1 MSAGYIEAICIS
13 VAKGTVKHP
22 VERSEFVPNHGIQGD
37 AHAGPWHRQVSLL
50 AGESIDRMKQKMPE
64 LEQGAFAE
72 NMITRGVDLSVLEI
86 GSELRIGDNIILR
99 VTQIGKE
106 CHHGCAIRERTGECI
121 MPVEGIFAE
130 VVSGGKAGAGDT
142 ITFEH

>member
-1 MSAGYIEAICIS
+1 MSYGYIEAICIS
-13 VAKGTVKHP
+13 QAKGTVKHP
-22 VERSEFVPNHGIQGD
+22 VERAEFVPNHGMLGD
-37 AHAGPWHRQVSLL
+37 AHAGPWRRQVSLL

-72 NMITRGVDLSVLEI
+72 NIITRGVDLSVLEI
-86 GSELRIGDNIILR
+86 DSEIRIGDNIILR

-121 MPVEGIFAE
+121 MPVEGVFAE
-130 VVSGGKAGAGDT
+130 VVSGGEARAGDSVS
-142 ITFEH
+142 I